1 MLLVDGGLSGGSDPK
16 LHAQCPRLFVLHRAG
31 KLILF
36 LVWMRDIAVSTDRDA
51 LLGLNAGMTFSD
63 VGKVDGM
70 RRNGLPNHPR

>member
-1 MLLVDGGLSGGSDPK
+1 MPLVDRGLSGGSDPK

-36 LVWMRDIAVSTDRDA
+36 LVWMHDIADRDA
-51 LLGLNAGMTFSD
+51 LLGLNVGMTFSD